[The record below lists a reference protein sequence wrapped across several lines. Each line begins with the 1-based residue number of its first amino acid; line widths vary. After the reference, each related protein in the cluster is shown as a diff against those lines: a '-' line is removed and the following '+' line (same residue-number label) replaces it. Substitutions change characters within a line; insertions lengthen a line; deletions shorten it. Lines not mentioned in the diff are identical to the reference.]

1 LEYGRLHSSTS
12 QLLLLVVVLPEHRA
26 PANHV
31 TYVES
36 VSLQIKLN
44 TNKDWITNE
53 LQRPAVFI
61 FPVYGDFT
69 NGQLFVGMLEI

>member
-1 LEYGRLHSSTS
+1 MLK
-12 QLLLLVVVLPEHRA
+12 
-26 PANHV
+26 
-31 TYVES
+31 
-36 VSLQIKLN
+36 IKLN